1 MTCISPIIGLGN
13 VSSLFMFFSIFHQF
27 YVHEC
32 RVFICSI
39 LIKIC
44 SDSQVPMF
52 PSSLFSFSFFVLQSF
67 NYAIGQE

>member
-1 MTCISPIIGLGN
+1 MAGISPIIGIGN
-13 VSSLFMFFSIFHQF
+13 VSSLFMFFSIFYQF

-44 SDSQVPMF
+44 CDSQVPMF
-52 PSSLFSFSFFVLQSF
+52 PSSLFSFSLFCFVKF
-67 NYAIGQE
+67 